1 MAMFKVVCYLVL
13 KNSLFGLFISKSINL
28 FEYLLEDEVGLENR
42 NSIRCKRKREA
53 QTTDVIS
60 CDKDVERQARNREYQ
75 RNYRAQLRGKAD
87 GNQKEHPDPSVTI
100 VKQPGSTTTTT
111 TTTTKPLSP
120 KQVGVG

>member
-1 MAMFKVVCYLVL
+1 MDYLFQNQL
-13 KNSLFGLFISKSINL
+13 TF

-42 NSIRCKRKREA
+42 NSLRCKRKCEA
-53 QTTDVIS
+53 QAIDVMN
-60 CDKDVERQARNREYQ
+60 CNKDVDRRARNREYQ